1 MNVGLIG
8 GGNISSTHAK
18 AAIGIPGVKITA
30 IFGSNPEKTNELSA
44 DTGAKA
50 FNDFDCFLQHRPMEM
65 VIIGSPSGV
74 HAEQGI
80 AAAKHGLHVL
90 VEKPIDITT
99 SRVDALISACNQA
112 GVKLGVIFQDRFKP
126 DIRRLRAFVR
136 QGSLGSLL
144 LVDARVKWYRPPE
157 YYRDSR
163 WRGTWVLDGG
173 GALMNQGVH
182 TIDLLLWLFGDV
194 KHVHARTAT
203 LVHKIETEDTAL
215 ALLEFSS
222 GALGTLLAT
231 TAAFPGYPRRLE
243 ITGTQG
249 TVILEHDRIIHADLR
264 PGAPDLVSEGVADV
278 NASASSPVVNDV
290 RGHQRAIEQF
300 IRAVQEDGEPMCD
313 GADARRSVAL
323 IEQVYRAARAPVVV

>member
-8 GGNISSTHAK
+8 GGNVSSTHAK

-50 FNDFDCFLQHRPMEM
+50 FNDFDSFLQHRPMEM

>member
-1 MNVGLIG
+1 
-8 GGNISSTHAK
+8 
-18 AAIGIPGVKITA
+18 
-30 IFGSNPEKTNELSA
+30 
-44 DTGAKA
+44 
-50 FNDFDCFLQHRPMEM
+50 MEM